1 MRNTI
6 AIMNTKGG
14 VGKSTIVLSIAE
26 TLAAYHGKNVL
37 VIDSDAQAS
46 VSAMLM
52 STASLRNLQSGGR
65 TIVDY
70 LVGAVLRDAP
80 AEWTDFVVGG
90 VSDVD
95 DAKTVYLMP
104 SDMQLT
110 LFEREVSKEAQHARL
125 RSSIG
130 GLLSRARIVFDVVL
144 IDCPPGLSVLTECWL
159 READFHISPTKPDY
173 ISVCGL
179 DVFHRFRQLNPE
191 MGFAENMGVVVNMKD
206 RSSPADDE
214 YHRWLAQNVDNRCF
228 NAVLP
233 RLNAI
238 QHSARY
244 SDEERSFAAKYPG
257 EIGAAIRALAT
268 EVLQRLAVAN
278 PSMQP
283 SVPQT
288 ASAAVPQ
295 TSPPPRPAAP
305 RPQAAAPVAAP
316 APAAVAVQPAPA
328 TIQPAMQAAPAVLQA
343 TPPAVAALAPP
354 PIPAAATTAKTD
366 QPTNGALK
374 PA

>member
-26 TLAAYHGKNVL
+26 TLAAFHGKNVL
-37 VIDSDAQAS
+37 VIDSDSQAS
-46 VSAMLM
+46 VSSMLM

-70 LVGAVLRDAP
+70 LVGAVLRGAP

-90 VSDVD
+90 VSDID

-110 LFEREVSKEAQHARL
+110 LFEREVSKEAQHTLL

-159 READFHISPTKPDY
+159 READFHLSPTKPDY
-173 ISVCGL
+173 ISICGL
-179 DVFHRFRQLNPE
+179 DVFHRFRALNPE
-191 MGFAENMGVVVNMKD
+191 MGFAENLGVVVNMKD
-206 RSSPADDE
+206 RFSPADDE
-214 YHRWLAQNVDNRCF
+214 YHRWLAQNAENRCF
-228 NAVLP
+228 TQVLP

-244 SDEERSFAAKYPG
+244 SEEERSFQAKYPG
-257 EIGAAIRALAT
+257 EIGTAIRGLVG
-268 EVLQRLAVAN
+268 EILQRLAAAN
-278 PSMQP
+278 PAG
-283 SVPQT
+283 T
-288 ASAAVPQ
+288 
-295 TSPPPRPAAP
+295 
-305 RPQAAAPVAAP
+305 
-316 APAAVAVQPAPA
+316 AVATPAS
-328 TIQPAMQAAPAVLQA
+328 
-343 TPPAVAALAPP
+343 PAVAGATAPAIKADLP
-354 PIPAAATTAKTD
+354 ESAAGERKQA
-366 QPTNGALK
+366 
-374 PA
+374 

>member
-1 MRNTI
+1 
-6 AIMNTKGG
+6 
-14 VGKSTIVLSIAE
+14 
-26 TLAAYHGKNVL
+26 
-37 VIDSDAQAS
+37 
-46 VSAMLM
+46 
-52 STASLRNLQSGGR
+52 
-65 TIVDY
+65 
-70 LVGAVLRDAP
+70 
-80 AEWTDFVVGG
+80 
-90 VSDVD
+90 
-95 DAKTVYLMP
+95 
-104 SDMQLT
+104 
-110 LFEREVSKEAQHARL
+110 
-125 RSSIG
+125 
-130 GLLSRARIVFDVVL
+130 
-144 IDCPPGLSVLTECWL
+144 
-159 READFHISPTKPDY
+159 
-173 ISVCGL
+173 
-179 DVFHRFRQLNPE
+179 